1 MKIPVMKS
9 WQKLITPAITP
20 ILAALTLSGGII
32 TSTVTLA
39 PKPAAALTQEQ
50 VAERLQRIP
59 VFVLIDDKG
68 KPVEIPLQ
76 GANRKP
82 EDPDREVA
90 FFMSPEDAQL
100 AWNTLRNN
108 NTITNLPKQV
118 GITGGTMVDFFAM
131 QSGNKDRKLRISL
144 IAGRQNL
151 ISASR
156 LMQSDK
162 LPEDK
167 IRAVLSG
174 IPVFYA
180 SSGADKPAFPVV
192 NGQDGKPF
200 QVYFMDAQDLQ
211 DELELLNRRDP
222 NQAKNLKI
230 RVTSMSA
237 LIGDMLPKDGKT
249 SSGADQTQFVPSQ
262 RVGQLF
268 QLFDMFFFTTQLR
281 GQNPQGGT
289 TPAVPP
295 RR

>member
-1 MKIPVMKS
+1 MKS
-9 WQKLITPAITP
+9 WQKLITPV
-20 ILAALTLSGGII
+20 LAALTLSGGVI

-39 PKPAAALTQEQ
+39 AKPAAALTQEQ

-82 EDPDREVA
+82 EDPDREIA

-100 AWNTLRNN
+100 AWNTLLNN

-118 GITGGTMVDFFAM
+118 GITGGTMVDFFAL

-156 LMQSDK
+156 LLQADK

-167 IRAVLSG
+167 IRTLLSG

-180 SSGADKPAFPVV
+180 SSGADKPTFPVV
-192 NGQDGKPF
+192 NGQNGKPF

-222 NQAKNLKI
+222 NQAKNLKV
-230 RVTSMSA
+230 RVTSLSD
-237 LIGDMLPKDGKT
+237 LIAAMLPQNNQPAGD
-249 SSGADQTQFVPSQ
+249 ADQTQLVPSQ

-281 GQNPQGGT
+281 GQNSPGSGAT
-289 TPAVPP
+289 TPAVPSRP
-295 RR
+295 